1 MKHPGTNKL
10 CSLHLKRFLFVP
22 SFTLSLAGFLPPK
35 IKNPSKSHVIGGRCW
50 LEDGGK
56 AGKAG
61 GRTGDAGGGAG
72 QGGAVRER
80 GRSAGSCDRM
90 AQREKGEGDLGRA

>member
-1 MKHPGTNKL
+1 
-10 CSLHLKRFLFVP
+10 VP

-50 LEDGGK
+50 LEDGGE

-72 QGGAVRER
+72 QAGRCEKEEEAQGHVIGWPKEKRER
-80 GRSAGSCDRM
+80 
-90 AQREKGEGDLGRA
+90 EI